1 MTSQGL
7 HALAMVHGALA
18 WCGIVALIASISLF
32 GVERRGGG
40 AISGSRR
47 RAASWLLFVGIAST
61 AFAFATGAMLH
72 APFQSRLRQRLFLAS
87 STLGWLFERK
97 EHVAFG
103 ALALMGIAT
112 CAAIGEKVARGVEDG
127 VAREMRRVMRI
138 AIVGAI
144 LFEAFAIFVS
154 YAARAHVAL

>member
-7 HALAMVHGALA
+7 RALTMAHGALA

-32 GVERRGGG
+32 GVERAGGG

-47 RAASWLLFVGIAST
+47 RAANWLLFVGIASG
-61 AFAFATGAMLH
+61 AIAFATGAMLH

-87 STLGWLFERK
+87 NTLGWLFERK

-103 ALALMGIAT
+103 ALALLGFAM
-112 CAAIGEKVARGVEDG
+112 CAAIGEKIARGAEEG
-127 VAREMRRVMRI
+127 VAREMRRAMRI

-144 LFEAFAIFVS
+144 LFEAFAIAVS
-154 YAARAHVAL
+154 YAARAAVVM